1 MPPKPKPKAAP
12 RVPTPGRS
20 GIPRRTLVIALAV
33 GAVVAIVAIVLSLV
47 LSGGNSKHASTTP
60 VVNADIS
67 AVTGIPQHGL
77 VLGNTLARTTLTEFL
92 DTSCPICRNFTLET
106 FPALS
111 QEYIRT
117 GKTKIEAQPLAF
129 VGPSSER
136 GRALVLAAAMQ
147 NKAWQLL
154 ELIYHNQGDETQD
167 WLTDDV
173 VRALAAKIAG
183 LDVEKLLADADSQAV
198 ADQAAQIDADAQA
211 DGINGTPTFVL
222 TTPDGKRHLL
232 GSGNPGIDPFRTA
245 LDKAL
250 AG

>member
-1 MPPKPKPKAAP
+1 MPPKPKATP
-12 RVPTPGRS
+12 RVPTQGKS
-20 GIPRRTLVIALAV
+20 GGIERRTLVIALAV
-33 GAVVAIVAIVLSLV
+33 GAVVAIVAIVASLV
-47 LSGGNSKHASTTP
+47 LSGGNKKQTTTT
-60 VVNADIS
+60 VVNGDIS

-92 DTSCPICRNFTLET
+92 DTSCPICRDFTLET

-136 GRALVLAAAMQ
+136 GRALVLAAALQ

-154 ELIYHNQGDETQD
+154 ELLYHNQGDETQD
-167 WLTDDV
+167 WLSDDL
-173 VRALAAKIAG
+173 VRSLAAKIPG
-183 LDVEKLLADADSQAV
+183 LDVTKLFADAESKAI
-198 ADQAAQIDADAQA
+198 ADQAAQITAQA
-211 DGINGTPTFVL
+211 QSDGINGTPTFVL